1 MEQPTGAPQQQQQTS
16 TPLKCPR
23 CASLDTKFRY
33 FNNHSLAQPRHYC
46 RTCKRQWTVG
56 GNLRNIP
63 FGGKTR
69 NGKQTKASSSRCG
82 NPRSQAPEPPL
93 PLGEE
98 HLQNSQSVTP
108 VEEIIPQNL
117 DTTMTQPVTDLP
129 GEISPLSSYYF
140 NDEISCLD
148 AIQSLIQPEV
158 TNQYVNAWTQF
169 DSGTANMR
177 ILHEWDIQS
186 MALEQAL
193 PDQLPRQIE
202 PYQTHNHANNPSP
215 YHLYNNSLVQ
225 PTWPTDPLTQDIT
238 NNFNF
243 STSDASVQNN
253 FNGNITTVN
262 VDEWLNFPPT
272 SDPSPQDT
280 EMDTTTVN
288 VDEWLNFPEYGPQ

>member
-46 RTCKRQWTVG
+46 KTCKRQWTVG

-108 VEEIIPQNL
+108 MGEIIPQNL
-117 DTTMTQPVTDLP
+117 DTTMTQTVTNLP
-129 GEISPLSSYYF
+129 AEISPLSSYYF

-158 TNQYVNAWTQF
+158 TNQHVNAWNQF
-169 DSGTANMR
+169 NSGGANMR
-177 ILHEWDIQS
+177 ILQEWNIQS

-193 PDQLPRQIE
+193 PHQLPRQIE
-202 PYQTHNHANNPSP
+202 PYQTHNHANNPSL

-225 PTWPTDPLTQDIT
+225 PTWPIDPLPQDIM

-243 STSDASVQNN
+243 STSDASVRNN
-253 FNGNITTVN
+253 FSGTIT
-262 VDEWLNFPPT
+262 
-272 SDPSPQDT
+272 DT

-288 VDEWLNFPEYGPQ
+288 MDEWLNFPGYGPQ

>member
-69 NGKQTKASSSRCG
+69 N
-82 NPRSQAPEPPL
+82 
-93 PLGEE
+93 
-98 HLQNSQSVTP
+98 
-108 VEEIIPQNL
+108 
-117 DTTMTQPVTDLP
+117 
-129 GEISPLSSYYF
+129 
-140 NDEISCLD
+140 
-148 AIQSLIQPEV
+148 EV

>member
-1 MEQPTGAPQQQQQTS
+1 MEQPTGAPQQQQQAS

-46 RTCKRQWTVG
+46 KTCKRQWTVG

-93 PLGEE
+93 SLGEE

-108 VEEIIPQNL
+108 MAELIPQNL
-117 DTTMTQPVTDLP
+117 DTTMTQPVTNLP
-129 GEISPLSSYYF
+129 AEISPFSSYYF

-158 TNQYVNAWTQF
+158 TNQHVNAWNQF
-169 DSGTANMR
+169 DSGSANMR
-177 ILHEWDIQS
+177 IQHEWNIQS
-186 MALEQAL
+186 MALEQVL
-193 PDQLPRQIE
+193 PHQLPRQIE

-225 PTWPTDPLTQDIT
+225 PTRPIDPLPQDIM

-243 STSDASVQNN
+243 YTSDASVRNN
-253 FNGNITTVN
+253 FSGNIA
-262 VDEWLNFPPT
+262 
-272 SDPSPQDT
+272 DT

-288 VDEWLNFPEYGPQ
+288 VDEWLNFPGYGPP

>member
-46 RTCKRQWTVG
+46 KTCKRQWTVG

-98 HLQNSQSVTP
+98 HQSVTP
-108 VEEIIPQNL
+108 MAEIIPQNL
-117 DTTMTQPVTDLP
+117 NTTMTQPVINLP
-129 GEISPLSSYYF
+129 AEISPLSSYYF

-158 TNQYVNAWTQF
+158 TNQHVNAWNQF
-169 DSGTANMR
+169 DSGAANMR
-177 ILHEWDIQS
+177 ILQEWNIQS

-193 PDQLPRQIE
+193 PHQLPRQIE
-202 PYQTHNHANNPSP
+202 PFQTHNHVNNPSP
-215 YHLYNNSLVQ
+215 CHLYNNSLVQ
-225 PTWPTDPLTQDIT
+225 PTWPIDPLPQDIM

-243 STSDASVQNN
+243 STSDASVRNN
-253 FNGNITTVN
+253 FSGNIT
-262 VDEWLNFPPT
+262 
-272 SDPSPQDT
+272 DT

-288 VDEWLNFPEYGPQ
+288 VDEWLNFPGYGPQ